1 MDWTVNEVDTGA
13 LASQE
18 LEITLWSRDDRML
31 APPDGAVIVIRA
43 EVPYSHFSRFRVGF
57 RKRSS
62 EYVNYKTR
70 LGQALIREVTHLL
83 PGLDGAIIVMDVA
96 TPLTFEDQGGRSEGA
111 VAGWSWDC
119 GDFRHSQPRELVRTP
134 IRGLFMAGVQ
144 AFSGLFMGGVPTA
157 MESGLRAAHAVLED
171 TGPTDEVL
179 IPSRT

>member
-1 MDWTVNEVDTGA
+1 MLRGSVAVFAIVVIGISVMRGQSDRAKQYEQLEATAVAKGA
-13 LASQE
+13 E
-18 LEITLWSRDDRML
+18 
-31 APPDGAVIVIRA
+31 
-43 EVPYSHFSRFRVGF
+43 
-57 RKRSS
+57 
-62 EYVNYKTR
+62 
-70 LGQALIREVTHLL
+70 
-83 PGLDGAIIVMDVA
+83 
-96 TPLTFEDQGGRSEGA
+96 RSEGA
-111 VAGWSWDC
+111 VAGWSWDY